1 MEVAKIPSTRL
12 LVENIEL
19 KTVLKV
25 LSHVTARL
33 LQSSFNLIKIVG
45 Q

>member
-1 MEVAKIPSTRL
+1 MEVAKIHSIRL
-12 LVENIEL
+12 LEVNIEL

-25 LSHVTARL
+25 LSHVTAPL
-33 LQSSFNLIKIVG
+33 LQNYFNLIRIAG